1 MERKKIVMT
10 AGAIVG
16 GVVILAAAIFI
27 RINSGQVRIKNKA
40 ITIEAGEQLE
50 ITPEDLVKANDEV
63 MKELKLDTS
72 KVDTEK
78 VGTYSLVLSHKEKT
92 YKIQVSV
99 VDTTAPKV
107 TFAQRYLFT
116 NNLSDCDIS
125 KMYQSVTEYSAYDAT
140 FTSFEK
146 TQELEEL
153 TADKL
158 TALEEAIV
166 EPCDQK
172 ALAEKTSQIVPD
184 EEGIYRAVVKIEDE
198 YKNACYEEV
207 FVILDRTAPVIE
219 DHEDEVRTTEDL
231 NTKPTVDPG
240 SYRITDNADG
250 MFAGADITCEVDLA
264 DEKNHVYINHVSCT
278 DRAGN
283 TATADFQITLVKGK
297 DTGKTSASSGNKN
310 QGTAGSASAN
320 SSSQAQ
326 NSGTQSASSD
336 YVEEDELT
344 EGEKLA
350 VKAGYYQVVVDSDGA
365 YFVLVKSADEFE
377 KGDRLI
383 VDYLDKMGYEDLNM
397 NGHNL
402 GGPNWNGKDFIV
414 VCTRIREKS
423 LTPDDEGFWRG

>member
-10 AGAIVG
+10 AGAIAG
-16 GVVILAAAIFI
+16 GIVILAAAIFI
-27 RINSGQVRIKNKA
+27 RINSGQVRIKNKT
-40 ITIEAGEQLE
+40 ITIEAGAQLDVA
-50 ITPEDLVKANDEV
+50 PEDLVKAEEEV

-72 KVDTEK
+72 KVDTGK
-78 VGTYSLVLSHKEKT
+78 VGTYSIVLSHKKKT
-92 YKIQVSV
+92 YKIKVSV

-116 NNLSDCDIS
+116 NDLSACDIS
-125 KMYQSVTEYSAYDAT
+125 KMYQSVTEYSTYDSV

-146 TQELEEL
+146 TQELEEM

-158 TALEEAIV
+158 TALEETIV

-172 ALAEKTSQIVPD
+172 ALAEKTSQTVPE
-184 EEGIYRAVVKIEDE
+184 EEGVYRAVVKLEDT

-250 MFAGADITCEVDLA
+250 TFAGSDITCEVELT
-264 DEKNHVYINHVSCT
+264 DENNHVYINHVSCT

-283 TATADFQITLVKGK
+283 VATADFQITLVKGK
-297 DTGKTSASSGNKN
+297 DTGKTTASSGNKN
-310 QGTAGSASAN
+310 QGTAGGTSADSN
-320 SSSQAQ
+320 SSSK

-365 YFVLVKSADEFE
+365 YFVLVKNADEFE
-377 KGDRLI
+377 KGDQLI
-383 VDYLDKMGYEDLNM
+383 VDYLAKMGYEDLNM

-402 GGPNWNGKDFIV
+402 GGPNWNGKDYIV